1 MFDIS
6 PARLLFDR
14 YRLRRIRQTIDRDV
28 DDFVVNIEDDPER
41 SSLVANPFESMD
53 DVRDRLKQLESL
65 LLDQSDRR
73 AVFLTVYAEM
83 TAETIRAIEA
93 DEFID
98 PVWMEQYL
106 IRFAEYYRRAF
117 RNYERGAFAE
127 VPDPWIVA
135 FGTALRGDEL
145 VIQDALLGINAHIN
159 YDLALALSDL
169 GLNPDRSD
177 KYADHNRVN
186 EILHR
191 LVSVQQELLSR
202 KYASGLSRIGD
213 QLGQLDDA
221 VASLGLRRARE
232 KAWQVAVV
240 RSDFKWLP
248 IEGYTRW
255 LLERT
260 ATGGAY
266 LLVQPKASPETIQML
281 RDIESDQLSL
291 PAVARDFHN
300 HAQTRFRE

>member
-1 MFDIS
+1 MFDIL
-6 PARLLFDR
+6 PARLLLDR
-14 YRLRRIRQTIDRDV
+14 YRMSRLWQTIDRTV
-28 DDFVVNIEDDPER
+28 EDFVINVEDDPER
-41 SSLVANPFESMD
+41 SSLVANPFKSMND
-53 DVRDRLKQLESL
+53 ACDRLEQLESL

-73 AVFLTVYAEM
+73 AVFLTVYTEM

-98 PVWMEQYL
+98 SVWMEQYL

-117 RNYERGAFAE
+117 HNYERGAFTE

-145 VIQDALLGINAHIN
+145 VMQDALLSINAHIN

-169 GLNPDRSD
+169 CLNPDRPD

-213 QLGQLDDA
+213 QLGQLDDV
-221 VASLGLRRARE
+221 VASLGLRTARE

-248 IEGYTRW
+248 IKGYTRW
-255 LLERT
+255 LLNRT

-266 LLVQPKASPETIQML
+266 LLVQPKTSRETM
-281 RDIESDQLSL
+281 
-291 PAVARDFHN
+291 
-300 HAQTRFRE
+300 